1 MGPDQPD
8 ESDVPPDGHIDRR
21 DDEAGAARPARP
33 SGTEAETRSR
43 QECYDALRAADAR
56 QKSVAAQRI
65 TAEEQ
70 AATDKWNEKV
80 TESRWIWTEYQRKW
94 PPSERVSS
102 DQPADPGTWRGEGNR
117 VLERADNDQVEAA
130 CDRIAD
136 LERDKITPTMRA
148 IESQD
153 PDRHL
158 VGLDKCLKGRDRIKE
173 KVYDTVKE
181 RDHSLEDAVSL
192 IPDAIRYTLQYRESR
207 YTQGVWADIG
217 RLKEQGFE
225 LHKLKNSWSKD
236 QYKGVNTQW
245 IDPDTGQRFEVQFH
259 TSISFEAKQLTHDA
273 YKRLRSH
280 QADKFEEL
288 VLEAFQKKVAADV
301 PVPLGA
307 TDIPHYQQ
315 RGSDAR

>member
-1 MGPDQPD
+1 MGVDRPD
-8 ESDVPPDGHIDRR
+8 ESDVPPEGHIDRR
-21 DDEAGAARPARP
+21 DDQVEGARPARP
-33 SGTEAETRSR
+33 SGAEAETRSH
-43 QECYDALRAADAR
+43 QECYDDLRAAEAR

-70 AATDKWNEKV
+70 AAAEEWNEKV
-80 TESRWIWTEYQRKW
+80 TESREMWTEYQRKW
-94 PPSERVSS
+94 PPSERASP
-102 DQPADPGTWRGEGNR
+102 DKPAEPGTWRGEGNR
-117 VLERADNDQVEAA
+117 ELDRTANKQVEAA

-136 LERDKITPTMRA
+136 RERDQITPAMRA

-158 VGLDKCLKGRDRIKE
+158 VGFDKCLKGHDRIKE

-181 RDHSLEDAVSL
+181 RDHSLKDAVSL
-192 IPDAIRYTLQYRESR
+192 IPDTIRYTFQYRNSR

-225 LHKLKNSWSKD
+225 LHKLKNSWSKE

-245 IDPDTGQRFEVQFH
+245 IDPDNGQRFEVQFH
-259 TSISFEAKQLTHDA
+259 TGISFEAKQLTHDA

-288 VLEAFQKKVAADV
+288 VLEAFQRKVTADV
-301 PVPLGA
+301 PVPPGA
-307 TDIPHYQQ
+307 TDIPNYP
-315 RGSDAR
+315 